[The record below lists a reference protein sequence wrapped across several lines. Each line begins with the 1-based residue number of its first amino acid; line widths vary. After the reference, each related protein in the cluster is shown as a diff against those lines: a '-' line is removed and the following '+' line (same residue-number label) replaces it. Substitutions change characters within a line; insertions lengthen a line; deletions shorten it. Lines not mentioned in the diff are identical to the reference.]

1 MPKDIRYLCKRR
13 KNQLI
18 NCEINLHA
26 NSNSLSS
33 VTNKACNIEEAVL
46 NYKENNNM
54 SCTNSILFKDSNRF
68 HELSFEMES
77 NINSNEVEFDRNSNE
92 IKSDTSSDEEH

>member
-18 NCEINLHA
+18 NREINLHA
-26 NSNSLSS
+26 NSNSLPS
-33 VTNKACNIEEAVL
+33 VTSNKVCSIEEAVL

-54 SCTNSILFKDSNRF
+54 SCTVSI
-68 HELSFEMES
+68 
-77 NINSNEVEFDRNSNE
+77 V
-92 IKSDTSSDEEH
+92 